1 MSSEIDLH
9 GYTVAEAVDLF
20 VKTYNERVARGDLSR
35 FSVIH
40 GYGSG
45 GTGGKIRTALR
56 KLLEAFDDSLSIE
69 TNPVNPG
76 VTVVLPLQKL
86 PDGSGILS
94 AELLDYCSSG
104 RTESKVLG
112 KFRSFGDLSV
122 KRTLQKLVSRGK
134 LKTSRKGSHTVYTA
148 T

>member
-1 MSSEIDLH
+1 MDLH

-20 VKTYNERVARGDLSR
+20 VHAYNERVARGDLSR
-35 FSVIH
+35 FRVIH

-56 KLLEAFDDSLSIE
+56 RFLQAFDDSLAIE

-76 VTVVLPLQKL
+76 VTAVIPAKRL
-86 PDGSGILS
+86 PDGAGILT
-94 AELLDYCSSG
+94 AEILDYCRSG

-112 KFRSFGDLSV
+112 KFRRFGDLSV
-122 KRTLQKLVSRGK
+122 KRTLQKLVSQGK
-134 LKTSRKGSHTVYTA
+134 LKTSLKGSHTVYTA